1 MYKRQILVFFKTERW
16 PVRRKALLWLVLM
29 PLSRYRLI
37 WMTVSEKLFT
47 LRWLHAL
54 SINALGPL
62 LGVAAT
68 FFYHGERGRAFP
80 GDKYLWYVFYPAH
93 LLALGVLRALCYGG

>member
-1 MYKRQILVFFKTERW
+1 MGA
-16 PVRRKALLWLVLM
+16 VRSW
-29 PLSRYRLI
+29 
-37 WMTVSEKLFT
+37 
-47 LRWLHAL
+47 
-54 SINALGPL
+54 L